1 MRVVFCVKDIK
12 SNYRVTAYGDL
23 AGLADDE
30 DIGPFVGKELSFTIE
45 QEFGDVRPFAE
56 RLPTGIVSATE
67 KGKFYEFEIVSGSG
81 DAGRLKILA
90 LAKEQGCLPVDAP

>member
-45 QEFGDVRPFAE
+45 QEFGDVRLFAE
-56 RLPTGIVSATE
+56 RLPTGIVSAS
-67 KGKFYEFEIVSGSG
+67 FVQIVVQT
-81 DAGRLKILA
+81 
-90 LAKEQGCLPVDAP
+90 AKSAKKRNF